1 LRLRAGGNYILESI
15 ESSLVVSRKSNINFV
30 QEKRLDFTQEEHYI
44 RSNRTIALQANGKIY
59 LLAGMDYTV
68 FRDPKTES
76 NINSEINQTI
86 KTNAQT
92 KVPGIA
98 PVVVFQNGCLRV
110 SDRVYASCSQF
121 APGIGLGSLVLPSSL
136 GVGGKTYVQDTR
148 ADGSV
153 VNREVSGENFS
164 VKLPAGCNN
173 ISPKF
178 YDSARTNINATA

>member
-1 LRLRAGGNYILESI
+1 
-15 ESSLVVSRKSNINFV
+15 
-30 QEKRLDFTQEEHYI
+30 
-44 RSNRTIALQANGKIY
+44 
-59 LLAGMDYTV
+59 
-68 FRDPKTES
+68 
-76 NINSEINQTI
+76 
-86 KTNAQT
+86 
-92 KVPGIA
+92 
-98 PVVVFQNGCLRV
+98 
-110 SDRVYASCSQF
+110 
-121 APGIGLGSLVLPSSL
+121 VLPSSL